1 MDLMTGG
8 LSAHER
14 SAAIN
19 SAILGILIGIGVAL
33 GGYFIGRGFLS
44 ARMGERYVTVK
55 GLVERSV
62 KADLGIWTISYA
74 ASAAQLADANAAIQ
88 QDHAI
93 VTAFAQSHGF
103 LAGEIEVQPTTVTD
117 TFANQFDNRTP
128 NPAQRYLIKG
138 GIKIRSTKV
147 DQINDASQATGELVK
162 QNVVLG
168 ENYPQAPQYFYTKLN
183 SIRPEMLA
191 DATRSARAVAEQFAE
206 DSHSRLGPIRRAS
219 QGVFE
224 ITSRDA
230 SSDSSAGNDQQS
242 SIDKK
247 VRLVSTIDYY
257 LVSH

>member
-1 MDLMTGG
+1 MAGG
-8 LSAHER
+8 VPADER
-14 SAAIN
+14 AGAVN
-19 SAILGILIGIGVAL
+19 AAILGVLIAIGLAL
-33 GGYFIGRGFLS
+33 GGYFIGHGLLV
-44 ARMGERYVTVK
+44 ARRGERYVTVK
-55 GLVERSV
+55 GLVERNV
-62 KADLGIWTISYA
+62 RADLGVWTISYA
-74 ASAAQLADANAAIQ
+74 AAAAQLADANGAIQ
-88 QDHAI
+88 QDQAI
-93 VTAFAQSHGF
+93 VTAFAQNHGF

-128 NPAQRYLIKG
+128 NAAQRYLIKG

-147 DQINDASQATGELVK
+147 DKINEASQATGELVK

-206 DSHSRLGPIRRAS
+206 DSHSRLGAIRRAS

-230 SSDSSAGNDQQS
+230 SSESSVSNDQQS
-242 SIDKK
+242 SIEKK